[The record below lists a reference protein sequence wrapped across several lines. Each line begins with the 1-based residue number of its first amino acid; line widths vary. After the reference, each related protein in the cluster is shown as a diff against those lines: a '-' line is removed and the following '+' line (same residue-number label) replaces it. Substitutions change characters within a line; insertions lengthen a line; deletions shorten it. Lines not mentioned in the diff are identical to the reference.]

1 MLLRA
6 VFPLEDCS
14 KEQNQQ
20 KSQQNQLSNTYEAS
34 QKKSMYVGG
43 MKYLNNTCN
52 KNWDL
57 KYLM

>member
-52 KNWDL
+52 KIEI
-57 KYLM
+57 